1 MKFDMKKDKTKLR
14 HDLEEP
20 VSALNVLNK
29 VNKAYYN
36 RPSITKKR

>member
-1 MKFDMKKDKTKLR
+1 MKKDKKKLR